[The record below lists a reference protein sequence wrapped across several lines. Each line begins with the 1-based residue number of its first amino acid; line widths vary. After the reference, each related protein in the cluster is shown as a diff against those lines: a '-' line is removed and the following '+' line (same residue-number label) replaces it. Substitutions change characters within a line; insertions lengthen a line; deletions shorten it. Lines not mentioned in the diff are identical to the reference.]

1 MAKILV
7 VGGSLGGLFAAN
19 ILHRQGHEIVL
30 LEKSMN
36 PMDGRGAGIV
46 THRPLF
52 ESLKQAGVS
61 VDDTLGVL
69 VTNRVVLG
77 LNGETLSEL
86 PMTQILTSW
95 SRLYL
100 LLKSCLPVDL
110 YLQGKAVKQVS
121 QDSTQ
126 VEVHC
131 EDGSHYSA
139 DLLIASD
146 GLRSAVR
153 HTVAPDIKP
162 EYAGYVAWRG
172 VCHESLLSK
181 STLDTLFNYFGFCLP
196 EGEQMLGYPVAG
208 FDYDT
213 RVGKRCYNFV
223 WYRPVSATELTD
235 YLTDLSGTHY
245 AHGIPPSKIKP
256 THIARM
262 REASKMVLA
271 PQYAEIIEKTDHPF
285 VQAIYDVNSSEIV
298 FNRIALMGDA
308 GFVARPHVGMGVTK
322 AGDDALSL
330 AKHIQN
336 FGATP
341 QALTAYRDD
350 RLQAGQAIVAR
361 AQYLGH
367 YMQSQVRKEKSNN
380 EAQFRSADI
389 VMKETAIDLSSQVT
403 AH

>member
-1 MAKILV
+1 
-7 VGGSLGGLFAAN
+7 
-19 ILHRQGHEIVL
+19 
-30 LEKSMN
+30 
-36 PMDGRGAGIV
+36 
-46 THRPLF
+46 
-52 ESLKQAGVS
+52 
-61 VDDTLGVL
+61 
-69 VTNRVVLG
+69 
-77 LNGETLSEL
+77 
-86 PMTQILTSW
+86 
-95 SRLYL
+95 
-100 LLKSCLPVDL
+100 
-110 YLQGKAVKQVS
+110 
-121 QDSTQ
+121 
-126 VEVHC
+126 
-131 EDGSHYSA
+131 
-139 DLLIASD
+139 
-146 GLRSAVR
+146 
-153 HTVAPDIKP
+153 
-162 EYAGYVAWRG
+162 
-172 VCHESLLSK
+172 
-181 STLDTLFNYFGFCLP
+181 
-196 EGEQMLGYPVAG
+196 
-208 FDYDT
+208 
-213 RVGKRCYNFV
+213 
-223 WYRPVSATELTD
+223 
-235 YLTDLSGTHY
+235 
-245 AHGIPPSKIKP
+245 
-256 THIARM
+256 
-262 REASKMVLA
+262 MVLA